1 MPIFDHFNLI
11 APYYDRVLGGDNR
24 EHWLRL
30 LDISPGA
37 RLLDA
42 GGGTGR
48 VSEMLGCPSC
58 TIIVADASRGMLREA
73 AGKPGL
79 IPVQAE
85 AETLP
90 FPPASFDRILMVDAL
105 HHVADQARTVAQLWQ
120 ALKPGGRLLIEE
132 PDVRQ
137 FAVKLIALG
146 EKLLLMRSHF
156 LPPER
161 IEALLRSLG
170 AQVSVELVGANALLL
185 AVKGIPSSFD
195 PKTPHSN
202 MGDIPR

>member
-11 APYYDRVLGGDNR
+11 APYYDRLLGGDNR

-30 LDISPGA
+30 LDIPPGS

-48 VSEMLGCPSC
+48 VSQMLGCLSC
-58 TIIVADASRGMLREA
+58 TVVVADASHGMLREA
-73 AGKPGL
+73 SAKHGL
-79 IPVQAE
+79 LPVQAE
-85 AETLP
+85 AEALP
-90 FPPASFDRILMVDAL
+90 FPPASFERILMVDAL
-105 HHVADQARTVAQLWQ
+105 HHVVDQSRTIDQLWR

-137 FAVKLIALG
+137 FGVKLVALG

-156 LPPER
+156 LPPAQ
-161 IEALLRSLG
+161 IEALLHAQG
-170 AQVSVELVGANALLL
+170 AQVTVELVGANALVLG
-185 AVKGIPSSFD
+185 VKGISPSFR
-195 PKTPHSN
+195 T
-202 MGDIPR
+202 